1 MLLSILKEIYS
12 RDLNKLKEE
21 LKAYPN
27 EADLWIIDREISNSS
42 GNLSLHLIGNLKT
55 YIGAALGGKEY
66 SRNRPE
72 EFSLKNVSRDIIIE
86 QIDEVI
92 VEVNTVLDSLTT
104 SELEAEYPVLV
115 FEQRTST
122 AYMLTHLTAHINY
135 HLGQINYHRR
145 LLA

>member
-1 MLLSILKEIYS
+1 MLTSILKEIYA

-21 LKAYPN
+21 LNAYTN
-27 EADLWIIDREISNSS
+27 EVDLWLIGKHISNSG

-55 YIGAALGGKEY
+55 YIGAALGGQKY
-66 SRNRPE
+66 TRNRPE
-72 EFSLKNVSRDIIIE
+72 EFSLKNIARDSIIK

-92 VEVNTVLDSLTT
+92 QEINTVLDHITEPQLI
-104 SELEAEYPVLV
+104 AEYPIFV
-115 FEQRTST
+115 FEKPTST
-122 AYMLTHLTAHINY
+122 AYMLTHLASHLNY